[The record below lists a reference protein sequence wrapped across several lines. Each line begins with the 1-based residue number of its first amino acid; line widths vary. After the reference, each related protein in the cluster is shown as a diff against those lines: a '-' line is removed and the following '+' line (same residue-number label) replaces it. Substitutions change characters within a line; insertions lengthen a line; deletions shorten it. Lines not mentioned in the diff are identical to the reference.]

1 MAGTHLMKTQ
11 VLMAAKTHDTHM
23 IIINPILIFA
33 EVIFFLPRKIAR
45 SIKGM

>member
-1 MAGTHLMKTQ
+1 MAGTHLMETQ
-11 VLMAAKTHDTHM
+11 LLVAAKTHDTHM

-33 EVIFFLPRKIAR
+33 DVIFFLSRKIAR